1 MVRGRI
7 RRGEPL
13 SATVARSA
21 GSREAGA
28 IMVDM
33 IMNLI
38 VALMVIGL
46 LGGILMLWRSAK

>member
-1 MVRGRI
+1 M
-7 RRGEPL
+7 
-13 SATVARSA
+13 ARSA

-28 IMVDM
+28 TVVDM